1 MWNLSK
7 NHILHNM
14 YNILKYIKAYQKAS
28 KDLVKSILIVNV
40 NTSLWSVLIKFI
52 KNVFTK
58 TLG

>member
-7 NHILHNM
+7 NHILHNI

-58 TLG
+58 P

>member
-58 TLG
+58 P